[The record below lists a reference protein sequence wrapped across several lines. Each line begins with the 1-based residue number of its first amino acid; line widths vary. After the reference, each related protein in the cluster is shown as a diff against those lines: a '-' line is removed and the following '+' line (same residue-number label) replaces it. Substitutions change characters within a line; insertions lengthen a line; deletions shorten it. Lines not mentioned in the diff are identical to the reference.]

1 MFRDMPNKPLARLAS
16 LFGAI
21 CGVANP
27 RHSPSYGSGSRLAA
41 HPQTGRAA
49 SRRLVRHVPLRLA
62 RTAFPEREDRAPSAA
77 DAWALGF
84 ISRLRRQLAPAS
96 AREVARLAA
105 LLAEQGPRLRA
116 LDDTALLAHL
126 RGLAPDAV
134 RELHPPAL
142 REALVAVAEL
152 SRRALGLLP
161 YPTQLF
167 GAMTLL
173 RGQLAEMQTGEG
185 KTLTAGLAACLA
197 GVAGL
202 PVHVVT
208 VNDYLA
214 GRDADKN
221 RALFRQA
228 GLTVGVVAHGVERDE
243 RVRAY
248 ACDITYCTNK
258 ELVFDYLRDRVAM
271 GGRASSAQLR
281 ARRLVGGPH
290 GAGSSQQPV
299 LRGLH
304 FAIVDEADSIF
315 IDEARTPLILAVQ
328 AGEVDHAAAHAQ
340 ALEIVASFQRDLHY
354 RIDAARRELHLTD
367 AGRAAL
373 AAATSGLGAP
383 WAATHQREHLG
394 TQALRAL
401 HLFLRDEQYLV
412 DAEGKVQIIDEYTGR
427 VLPGRTWEQGLHQM
441 IEAKE
446 GVELSQQTT
455 TQARITYQRFFC
467 RYLRLSGMSGTA
479 REMATEFAT
488 VFRLATVTIPTHR
501 PSQRVNLA
509 PRLLPDE
516 AAKWVAVADFVAERH
531 RAGQPV
537 LVGTRSVLSSETL
550 GALLRARGLPHQVLN
565 ARQDAAEADIVS
577 AAGERGAITVATNM
591 AGRGTDIALGDGVR
605 ELGGLCVV
613 LTEYH
618 ESPRI
623 DRQLVGRCARQ
634 GDPGT
639 AIAIVALD
647 DELLRQHG
655 GTQARLL
662 GWAHATGAAGTAR
675 LLQRTRAAAQ
685 RRAERMHART
695 RRETLRQDHQL
706 DRMTAF
712 SGDPT

>member
-1 MFRDMPNKPLARLAS
+1 MS
-16 LFGAI
+16 
-21 CGVANP
+21 
-27 RHSPSYGSGSRLAA
+27 S
-41 HPQTGRAA
+41 T
-49 SRRLVRHVPLRLA
+49 LRLA
-62 RTAFPEREDRAPSAA
+62 RTAFPEREDRAPSAP
-77 DAWALGF
+77 DAWALGLL
-84 ISRLRRQLAPAS
+84 SRLRRRLAPPAS
-96 AREVARLAA
+96 REVARLAA
-105 LLAEQGPRLRA
+105 LLAQRQAELRSLDDAALLARLRA
-116 LDDTALLAHL
+116 L
-126 RGLAPDAV
+126 APAAV
-134 RELHPPAL
+134 RELRTPAL
-142 REALVAVAEL
+142 REALVTTAEL
-152 SRRALGLLP
+152 ARRALGLLP

-167 GAMTLL
+167 GAMTLI

-221 RALFRQA
+221 RALFNLA
-228 GLTVGVVAHGVERDE
+228 CLTVGVVAHGVARDE

-248 ACDITYCTNK
+248 ACSITYCTNK
-258 ELVFDYLRDRVAM
+258 ELVFDYLRDRVAL
-271 GGRASSAQLR
+271 GGRVGAAQLR
-281 ARRLVGGPH
+281 ARRVIGG
-290 GAGSSQQPV
+290 QPAQTV

-328 AGEVDHAAAHAQ
+328 AGEVPHADAHAQ
-340 ALEIVASFQRDLHY
+340 ALAVVAPFQRDLHF
-354 RIDAARRELHLTD
+354 RLDDARRELHLTE
-367 AGRAAL
+367 AGALAL
-373 AAATSGLGAP
+373 AAATAGLGGP
-383 WAATHQREHLG
+383 WGAAHQRGHLG

-401 HLFLRDEQYLV
+401 HLFRRDEHYLV

-446 GVELSQQTT
+446 GLALSPQTT

-467 RYLRLSGMSGTA
+467 RYLRLAGMSGTA
-479 REMATEFAT
+479 REMAGEFAA
-488 VFRLATVTIPTHR
+488 VFHLATVTIPTHR
-501 PSQRVNLA
+501 PSARVSLA

-516 AAKWVAVADFVAERH
+516 AAKWGAVADFVAERH
-531 RAGQPV
+531 RAGQPL
-537 LVGTRSVLSSETL
+537 LVGTRSVLSSERL
-550 GALLRARGLPHQVLN
+550 GALLQARDLPHRVLN
-565 ARQDAAEADIVS
+565 ARQDAEEAAIV
-577 AAGERGAITVATNM
+577 AQAGQRGAITVATNM
-591 AGRGTDIALGDGVR
+591 AGRGTDIILGDGVPA
-605 ELGGLCVV
+605 LGGLCVV

-647 DELLRQHG
+647 DDLLRQHG
-655 GTQARLL
+655 GTEASLLRWAQAC
-662 GWAHATGAAGTAR
+662 GAAGLQS
-675 LLQRTRAAAQ
+675 LLQRARAAAQ
-685 RRAERMHART
+685 RRAERLHART
-695 RRETLRQDHQL
+695 RRETMRQDHQL

>member
-1 MFRDMPNKPLARLAS
+1 MS
-16 LFGAI
+16 
-21 CGVANP
+21 
-27 RHSPSYGSGSRLAA
+27 S
-41 HPQTGRAA
+41 
-49 SRRLVRHVPLRLA
+49 LRLA

-77 DAWALGF
+77 DAWALALV
-84 ISRLRRQLAPAS
+84 SRLRRRLAPPA
-96 AREVARLAA
+96 AREVARLAG
-105 LLAEQGPRLRA
+105 LLAEQGPALRVLDDAALLAQLRA
-116 LDDTALLAHL
+116 L
-126 RGLAPDAV
+126 APAAV
-134 RELHPPAL
+134 RELRTPAL
-142 REALVAVAEL
+142 RQALVATAEL
-152 SRRALGLLP
+152 ARRALGLLP

-167 GAMTLL
+167 GAMTLI

-221 RALFRQA
+221 RALFARA

-243 RVRAY
+243 RRRAY

-258 ELVFDYLRDRVAM
+258 ELVFDYLRDRVAL
-271 GGRASSAQLR
+271 GGRASTAQLR
-281 ARRLVGGPH
+281 ARRLVGGAQGQPP
-290 GAGSSQQPV
+290 SPV

-328 AGEVDHAAAHAQ
+328 AGAVDHAAAHAQ
-340 ALEIVASFQRDLHY
+340 ALEIVAPFEPGRHY
-354 RIDAARRELHLTD
+354 RIEAARRELALTD
-367 AGRAAL
+367 AGREAL
-373 AAATSGLGAP
+373 AAATAGLGAP

-401 HLFLRDEQYLV
+401 HLFRRDEQYLV

-446 GVELSQQTT
+446 GVELSPQTT

-467 RYLRLSGMSGTA
+467 RYLRLAGMSGTA
-479 REMATEFAT
+479 REMASEFAA
-488 VFRLATVTIPTHR
+488 VFHLATVTIPTHR
-501 PSQRVNLA
+501 RSRRVLLP

-516 AAKWVAVADFVAERH
+516 AAKWAAVADFVAGRH
-531 RAGQPV
+531 AAGQPV
-537 LVGTRSVLSSETL
+537 LVGTRSVLASERL
-550 GALLRARGLPHQVLN
+550 AALLQARGLPHQVLN
-565 ARQDAAEADIVS
+565 ARQDATEADIV
-577 AAGERGAITVATNM
+577 AQAGRRGAITVATNM
-591 AGRGTDIALGDGVR
+591 AGRGTDIGLADDVHA
-605 ELGGLCVV
+605 LGGLCVV

-618 ESPRI
+618 DSPRI

-655 GTQARLL
+655 GAEARLL
-662 GWAHATGAAGTAR
+662 GWALAGGAAR
-675 LLQRTRAAAQ
+675 VQPLLQRARAAAQ
-685 RRAERMHART
+685 GRAERMNART
-695 RRETLRQDHQL
+695 RRETMRQDHQL

>member
-1 MFRDMPNKPLARLAS
+1 MS
-16 LFGAI
+16 
-21 CGVANP
+21 
-27 RHSPSYGSGSRLAA
+27 S
-41 HPQTGRAA
+41 
-49 SRRLVRHVPLRLA
+49 LA
-62 RTAFPEREDRAPSAA
+62 RTAFPERADRPTSAP
-77 DAWALGF
+77 DAWALRLLG
-84 ISRLRRQLAPAS
+84 RLRRRLAPPA
-96 AREVARLAA
+96 AREVTRLGE
-105 LLAEQGPRLRA
+105 LLQRRQPELRA
-116 LDDTALLAHL
+116 LDDAALLARL
-126 RGLAPDAV
+126 RTLARPAV
-134 RELHPPAL
+134 RELQADAL
-142 REALVAVAEL
+142 REALVATAEL
-152 SRRALGLLP
+152 SRRAMGLTP

-167 GAMTLL
+167 GAMTLI

-197 GVAGL
+197 GLAGL

-221 RALFRQA
+221 RPLFGAA
-228 GLTVGVVAHGVERDE
+228 GLTVGVVAHGVERPE

-248 ACDITYCTNK
+248 ACDIAYCTNK
-258 ELVFDYLRDRVAM
+258 ELVFDYLRDRVAQ
-271 GGRASSAQLR
+271 GGRAGAAQLR
-281 ARRLVGGPH
+281 ARRLARGTQGLP
-290 GAGSSQQPV
+290 ADTV

-315 IDEARTPLILAVQ
+315 IDEARTPLILAVE
-328 AGEVDHAAAHAQ
+328 AGDVPHAEAYAQ
-340 ALEIVASFQRDLHY
+340 ALGLVAGFERGRHF
-354 RIDAARRELHLTD
+354 RIDEARRELHLTD
-367 AGRAAL
+367 AGVQAL
-373 AAATSGLGAP
+373 ADATAGLGGP
-383 WAATHQREHLG
+383 WGAAHQRGHLG

-401 HLFLRDEQYLV
+401 HLFRRDEHYLV
-412 DAEGKVQIIDEYTGR
+412 DAEGEVQIIDEYTGR

-446 GVELSQQTT
+446 GVELSPQTA

-467 RYLRLSGMSGTA
+467 RYLRLAGMSGTA
-479 REMATEFAT
+479 REMVAEFAA
-488 VFRLATVTIPTHR
+488 VFRLATVTVPTHR
-501 PSQRVNLA
+501 PSARVSLP

-516 AAKWVAVADFVAERH
+516 AAKWAAVADFVAERH

-537 LVGTRSVLSSETL
+537 LVGTRSVLSSERL
-550 GALLRARGLPHQVLN
+550 GELLQARGLAHRVLN
-565 ARQDAAEADIVS
+565 ARQDAEEAAIV
-577 AAGERGAITVATNM
+577 AVAGERGAVTVATNM
-591 AGRGTDIALGDGVR
+591 AGRGTDIGLGPGVA

-639 AIAIVALD
+639 AVAIVALD

-655 GTQARLL
+655 GHEARLL
-662 GWAHATGAAGTAR
+662 AWAEAAGAAGVGR
-675 LLQRTRAAAQ
+675 LLQRARVAAQ

-695 RRETLRQDHQL
+695 RRETMRQDERI

>member
-1 MFRDMPNKPLARLAS
+1 MS
-16 LFGAI
+16 
-21 CGVANP
+21 
-27 RHSPSYGSGSRLAA
+27 S
-41 HPQTGRAA
+41 
-49 SRRLVRHVPLRLA
+49 LA

-77 DAWALGF
+77 DAWAL
-84 ISRLRRQLAPAS
+84 SLLSQLRRRLAPPA
-96 AREVARLAA
+96 AREVARLGELLKQRQAELQSLDDAA
-105 LLAEQGPRLRA
+105 LLDRLRSVA
-116 LDDTALLAHL
+116 
-126 RGLAPDAV
+126 RPAV
-134 RELHPPAL
+134 RELRAAEL
-142 REALVAVAEL
+142 REALVGIAEL
-152 SRRALGLLP
+152 ARRSLGMQP
-161 YPTQLF
+161 YPSQLF
-167 GAMTLL
+167 GAMTLI

-197 GVAGL
+197 AMAGL

-208 VNDYLA
+208 CNDYLA

-221 RALFRQA
+221 TALFRAA
-228 GLTVGVVAHGVERDE
+228 GLSVGVVAHGVEREE
-243 RVRAY
+243 RIRAY

-271 GGRASSAQLR
+271 GGRASAAQMR
-281 ARRLVGGPH
+281 ARRLI
-290 GAGSSQQPV
+290 GAAQGRTERPV
-299 LRGLH
+299 QRGLH

-328 AGEVDHAAAHAQ
+328 AGEIDHAAAHAQ
-340 ALEIVASFQRDLHY
+340 ALQIVGAFERDRHYEIHE
-354 RIDAARRELHLTD
+354 ARRELHLTD
-367 AGRAAL
+367 AGREAL
-373 AAATSGLGAP
+373 AAATAGLGAP
-383 WAATHQREHLG
+383 WSATHQREHLG

-401 HLFLRDEQYLV
+401 HLFLRDEHYLV
-412 DAEGKVQIIDEYTGR
+412 DVEGKVQIIDEYTGR

-467 RYLRLSGMSGTA
+467 RYLRLAGMTGTA
-479 REMATEFAT
+479 REMATEFAA
-488 VFRLATVTIPTHR
+488 VFRLATVSIPTHR
-501 PSQRVNLA
+501 PGRRTSLA
-509 PRLLPDE
+509 PRLLPDA
-516 AAKWVAVADFVAERH
+516 AAKWAAVADFVAERH

-537 LVGTRSVLSSETL
+537 LIGTRSVLSSETL
-550 GALLRARGLPHQVLN
+550 GALLQARGLPHQVLN
-565 ARQDAAEADIVS
+565 ARQDAVEAEIVA
-577 AAGERGAITVATNM
+577 AAGQRGAITVATNM
-591 AGRGTDIALGDGVR
+591 AGRGTDIVLGEGVH

-647 DELLRQHG
+647 DDLLRQHG
-655 GTQARLL
+655 GTEARLL
-662 GWAHATGAAGTAR
+662 GWAQAGGAATVEK
-675 LLQRTRAAAQ
+675 LLQRARAAAQ
-685 RRAERMHART
+685 GRAERMHART
-695 RRETLRQDHQL
+695 RRETMRQDHQL

>member
-1 MFRDMPNKPLARLAS
+1 MSSAT
-16 LFGAI
+16 
-21 CGVANP
+21 
-27 RHSPSYGSGSRLAA
+27 H
-41 HPQTGRAA
+41 
-49 SRRLVRHVPLRLA
+49 LA

-77 DAWALGF
+77 DAWALGLL
-84 ISRLRRQLAPAS
+84 SSLRRRLAPPA
-96 AREVARLAA
+96 AREVARLAGR
-105 LLAEQGPRLRA
+105 LAEQGPHLRA
-116 LDDTALLAHL
+116 LDDAALLTHL
-126 RGLAPDAV
+126 RAIAPAAV
-134 RELHPPAL
+134 RELQIPAL

-197 GVAGL
+197 GLAGL

-214 GRDADKN
+214 GRDANKN

-271 GGRASSAQLR
+271 GGRASTAQLR
-281 ARRLVGGPH
+281 ARRLVGGPR
-290 GAGSSQQPV
+290 GRPEQPV

-340 ALEIVASFQRDLHY
+340 ALAIVGAFERDLHY
-354 RIDAARRELHLTD
+354 QINEARRELHMTD
-367 AGRAAL
+367 AGRTAL
-373 AAATSGLGAP
+373 TAATAGLGAP

-401 HLFLRDEQYLV
+401 HMFLRDEQYLV

-479 REMATEFAT
+479 REMAPEFAS
-488 VFRLATVTIPTHR
+488 VFRLATVAIPTHR
-501 PSQRVNLA
+501 PSARISLV

-516 AAKWVAVADFVAERH
+516 AAKWAAVADFVAERH
-531 RAGQPV
+531 RTGQPV
-537 LVGTRSVLSSETL
+537 LVGTRSVLSSERL
-550 GALLRARGLPHQVLN
+550 GALLEARGLPHKVLN
-565 ARQDAAEADIVS
+565 ARQDAVEASIVAEA
-577 AAGERGAITVATNM
+577 GRRGAITVATNM

-605 ELGGLCVV
+605 ELGGICVV

-655 GTQARLL
+655 GHEARLL
-662 GWAHATGAAGTAR
+662 GWAQASGAPSVGR

-685 RRAERMHART
+685 GRAERMHART
-695 RRETLRQDHQL
+695 RRETMRQDHQL

>member
-1 MFRDMPNKPLARLAS
+1 MP
-16 LFGAI
+16 I
-21 CGVANP
+21 
-27 RHSPSYGSGSRLAA
+27 
-41 HPQTGRAA
+41 Q
-49 SRRLVRHVPLRLA
+49 RLA

-77 DAWALGF
+77 DAMALGLL
-84 ISRLRRQLAPAS
+84 SRLRRRLAPPS
-96 AREVARLAA
+96 TREVARLAA
-105 LLAEQGPRLRA
+105 LLAERGPQLRA
-116 LDDTALLAHL
+116 LDDAALLARL
-126 RGLAPDAV
+126 RGLAPAAV
-134 RELHPPAL
+134 RELQMAAL
-142 REALVAVAEL
+142 REALVATAEL
-152 SRRALGLLP
+152 ARRALGLLP

-167 GAMTLL
+167 GAMTLI

-208 VNDYLA
+208 CNDYLA
-214 GRDADKN
+214 GRDAEKN
-221 RALFRQA
+221 TALFKAA
-228 GLTVGVVAHGVERDE
+228 GLSVGVVAHGVERED

-271 GGRASSAQLR
+271 GGRTSMAQMR
-281 ARRLVGGPH
+281 ARRLVGGPQ
-290 GAGSSQQPV
+290 GKPAELVQ
-299 LRGLH
+299 RGLH

-328 AGEVDHAAAHAQ
+328 AGEVEHAESHAQ
-340 ALEIVASFQRDLHY
+340 ALALVSAFERDVHF
-354 RIDAARRELHLTD
+354 RIDEARRELSLTE
-367 AGRAAL
+367 AGNEAL
-373 AAATSGLGAP
+373 AAATAGLGAP
-383 WAATHQREHLG
+383 WTAAHQRGHLG

-401 HLFLRDEQYLV
+401 HMFRRDEQYLV

-446 GVELSQQTT
+446 GVGLSPRTT

-467 RYLRLSGMSGTA
+467 RYLRLAGMSGTA
-479 REMATEFAT
+479 REMATEFAA
-488 VFRLATVTIPTHR
+488 VFGLATVTIPTHR
-501 PSQRVNLA
+501 PNRRVSLA
-509 PRLLPDE
+509 PRLVADE
-516 AAKWVAVADFVAERH
+516 AAKWAAVADFVAERH

-537 LVGTRSVLSSETL
+537 LVGTRSVRSSETL
-550 GALLRARGLPHQVLN
+550 DALLQARGLPHRVLN
-565 ARQDAAEADIVS
+565 ARQDETEAAIVG

-591 AGRGTDIALGDGVR
+591 AGRGTDIALDDEVR
-605 ELGGLCVV
+605 ALGGLCVV

-655 GTQARLL
+655 GAEARLL
-662 GWAHATGAAGTAR
+662 AWALASGAGAVGP
-675 LLQRTRAAAQ
+675 LLQRARAAAQ
-685 RRAERMHART
+685 GRAERMHART
-695 RRETLRQDHQL
+695 RRETMRQDHQL

>member
-1 MFRDMPNKPLARLAS
+1 MSSA
-16 LFGAI
+16 
-21 CGVANP
+21 
-27 RHSPSYGSGSRLAA
+27 
-41 HPQTGRAA
+41 
-49 SRRLVRHVPLRLA
+49 LRLA
-62 RTAFPEREDRAPSAA
+62 RGAFPEREDRAPSAA
-77 DAWALGF
+77 DAWALELLG
-84 ISRLRRQLAPAS
+84 RLRRGLAAPA
-96 AREVARLAA
+96 AREVARLGT

-116 LDDTALLAHL
+116 LDEAALLAEL
-126 RGLAPDAV
+126 RALAPAAV
-134 RELHPPAL
+134 RELDTPTLRRAL
-142 REALVAVAEL
+142 LAMAEL
-152 SRRALGLLP
+152 ARRALGLLP
-161 YPTQLF
+161 YPGQLF

-197 GVAGL
+197 GLAGL

-221 RALFRQA
+221 RALFQRA
-228 GLTVGVVAHGVERDE
+228 GLTVGVVAHGVEAGQRAL
-243 RVRAY
+243 AY
-248 ACDITYCTNK
+248 ACDICYCTNK

-271 GGRASSAQLR
+271 GGRASAAQLR
-281 ARRLVGGPH
+281 ARRLVGGPARQ
-290 GAGSSQQPV
+290 GARPAQPL

-315 IDEARTPLILAVQ
+315 IDEARTPLILAMQ

-340 ALEIVASFQRDLHY
+340 ALALVAAFECDVHY
-354 RIDAARRELHLTD
+354 RLDAARRELHLSD

-373 AAATSGLGAP
+373 AAATAGLGAP
-383 WAATHQREHLG
+383 WTASHQREHLG

-401 HLFLRDEQYLV
+401 HLFRRDEQYLV

-446 GVELSQQTT
+446 GVELSQQTS

-479 REMATEFAT
+479 REMAGEFAA

-501 PSQRVNLA
+501 PSRRITLA

-516 AAKWVAVADFVAERH
+516 TAKWAAVAEFVAERH

-537 LVGTRSVLSSETL
+537 LVGTRSVRSSETL
-550 GALLRARGLPHQVLN
+550 GALLSARGLPHQLLN
-565 ARQDAAEADIVS
+565 ARQDAAEAEIIA
-577 AAGERGAITVATNM
+577 AAGRRGAITVATNM
-591 AGRGTDIALGDGVR
+591 AGRGTDIGLGEGVA

-623 DRQLVGRCARQ
+623 DRQLIGRCARQ
-634 GDPGT
+634 GDPGS

-655 GTQARLL
+655 GSEARLL
-662 GWAHATGAAGTAR
+662 GWALAGGAATVQR
-675 LLQRTRAAAQ
+675 LLQRSRAAAQ
-685 RRAERMHART
+685 ARAERLHART
-695 RRETLRQDHQL
+695 RRETMRQDHQL